1 MKLLIDILFL
11 KKGSSSVTFILAS
24 NILSINEI
32 ILNLKDWFIYNE
44 GMIGHIFISKFFKQN
59 SILLSSFKMMYGVD
73 IETNLY
79 FSKFILFSKILIF
92 LSLI

>member
-32 ILNLKDWFIYNE
+32 ILNLKD
-44 GMIGHIFISKFFKQN
+44 
-59 SILLSSFKMMYGVD
+59 
-73 IETNLY
+73 
-79 FSKFILFSKILIF
+79 
-92 LSLI
+92 